1 MTTFLSIFPLDL
13 VVFPGEQLNLH
24 IFEPR
29 YMEMIREC
37 IDTKKQFGIPPVLGG
52 TMSELGT
59 SMDIVEIAR
68 TYDNGEMDIRT
79 RGVDVFRVLEVVRE
93 IPGKLYSGA
102 IVHYPDNEKKTSSER
117 MAALIT
123 TEVKRLYELLNVSEK
138 FPQGKTAMLSYEIG
152 HYVGF
157 SKEQE
162 YEMLGL
168 FSELQR
174 LEYIR
179 RHLNEIVPVIHEL
192 EEMKKRIKMNGHF
205 RNISSDF

>member
-1 MTTFLSIFPLDL
+1 MTTFLPIFPLNL
-13 VVFPGEQLNLH
+13 IVFPGEQLNLH

-29 YMEMIREC
+29 YKQLIREC
-37 IDTKKQFGIPPVLGG
+37 IAGKKQFGIPPVIDGRMG
-52 TMSELGT
+52 ELGT
-59 SMDIVEIAR
+59 SMEIIEVAQE
-68 TYDNGEMDIRT
+68 YENGELDIRT
-79 RGVDVFRVLEVVRE
+79 RGMDVFRMLEVIRD
-93 IPGKLYSGA
+93 IPEKLYGGA
-102 IVHYPDNEKKTSSER
+102 IVNFPDNEKRTNSER

-123 TEVKRLYELLNVSEK
+123 NEVKRLYELLDASEK
-138 FPQGKTAMLSYEIG
+138 FPQGKTALLSYEIG

-168 FSELQR
+168 FNELQR

-192 EEMKKRIKMNGHF
+192 EELKKRIRMNGHF
-205 RNISSDF
+205 RKISSDF